1 MVRYSK
7 EFKADAVKLAQSG
20 EKSVNAIADELGI
33 NRSSLR
39 YWLSAVKPKSI
50 SGETAE
56 EELMRLRKENRVL
69 QMERDILKK
78 QRPSLPRKINEIS
91 IHQCREGQLPSGN
104 TLSRNACIARWILCM
119 AEETF

>member
-20 EKSVNAIADELGI
+20 DKSVNAIADELGI

-78 QRPSLPRKINEIS
+78 ATAFFAKEN
-91 IHQCREGQLPSGN
+91 
-104 TLSRNACIARWILCM
+104 
-119 AEETF
+119 